1 MIGAWVALFEA
12 AKRRPPVD
20 VSADSGAATL
30 AIFGLVLLP
39 VLFFA
44 LRPALWRRL
53 WCTRIDP
60 RPAALMRIAFGL
72 VVLWSLVDLLPS
84 VSMLFTDEG
93 LWPTAL
99 ARKRYGGLLSEVW
112 DPEGGFASAW
122 DLCRAVFRRFSIFH
136 LRSDP
141 PFVFAVYGL
150 TIASVVGLIV
160 GWRTRLMTICAWL
173 LINTVYGYSPI
184 FYTGGDTVIRVFLFL
199 GLFLRWGEAYSLDG
213 WRRRRRAILRDGV
226 RSLPGPSLIP
236 AWPARLM
243 MLQLAIIYG
252 GTGALKSGITWFD
265 GTALYYALNLD
276 HFYRHPVQIPF
287 VALLQWSGILP
298 LLTWIT
304 RLWETLF
311 PLALVGLGLQ
321 AFERERGQTRLW
333 GDAPRLRRYISYA
346 CVAGLFILIAYLGA
360 LATAY
365 YYDVEISPWPTVE
378 RMTMAR
384 FVQAAALVLPG
395 LVIGGFL
402 LVRRYAPRLHAWLLT
417 WVLGRRL
424 WLGAG
429 VVLHLGIEL
438 LMNVGT
444 FVQVMLAIY
453 PLWLRGAEVDALWR
467 WVGTRALPP
476 GQGGAPARRGLGG
489 WLRAPARR
497 LRHREERPCF
507 VVLHGDDEGS
517 IRRAALLRCWD
528 LAGRLRF
535 EPAGGEAACDKLRL
549 RTPGGRELVDGR
561 AGAKLCRLLPGL
573 WIVAPLSLLPGLGPV
588 LGGLVLGVLG
598 QRRASEADGGV
609 QK

>member
-1 MIGAWVALFEA
+1 MIGAHAALFEA

-20 VSADSGAATL
+20 VSADIGAATL

-39 VLFFA
+39 VLFFV

-53 WCTRIDP
+53 WFTRVDP
-60 RPAALMRIAFGL
+60 RPAALMRIAFGV
-72 VVLWSLVDLLPS
+72 VVLWSLIDLLPS
-84 VSMLFTDEG
+84 VNMLFTDEG

-99 ARKRYGGLLSEVW
+99 ARKRYGGLLREVW

-122 DLCRAVFRRFSIFH
+122 DFLRAVFRRFSVFH

-150 TIASVVGLIV
+150 TSAAIVGLIV
-160 GWRTRLMTICAWL
+160 GWRTRLMTICAWIL
-173 LINTVYGYSPI
+173 VNTIYGYSPI

-199 GLFLRWGEAYSLDG
+199 GIFLRWGEAYSLDA
-213 WRRRRRAILRDGV
+213 WRRRRRAILRGGAQV
-226 RSLPGPSLIP
+226 LPEPSLIP
-236 AWPARLM
+236 AWPVRLM

-252 GTGALKSGITWFD
+252 ATGALKSGITWFD

-304 RLWETLF
+304 RIWETLF

-321 AFERERGQTRLW
+321 AFERERGKTKRLW
-333 GDAPRLRRYISYA
+333 GDASRLRRLLSYA
-346 CVAGLFILIAYLGA
+346 CVAGFFILTAYLGA

-365 YYDVEISPWPTVE
+365 YYDVKVSPWPSVD

-384 FVQAAALVLPG
+384 FVQVAALILPA
-395 LVIGGFL
+395 LVFGAYLGI
-402 LVRRYAPRLHAWLLT
+402 RRYRPRLHSWLLT

-424 WLGAG
+424 WLGGG

-476 GQGGAPARRGLGG
+476 GRGGAPLRVGVRG

-497 LRHREERPCF
+497 LGHREERPYF
-507 VVLHGDDEGS
+507 VVLHGGDDGS
-517 IRRAALLRCWD
+517 IRRVALLRCWD

-535 EPAGGEAACDKLRL
+535 EPAEGDAEARRLRL
-549 RTPGGRELVDGR
+549 RAPDGSELVDGP

-573 WIVAPLSLLPGLGPV
+573 WIAAPWSLIPGLGSIV
-588 LGGLVLGVLG
+588 GGVALAVLG
-598 QRRASEADGGV
+598 QGRSRGS
-609 QK
+609 